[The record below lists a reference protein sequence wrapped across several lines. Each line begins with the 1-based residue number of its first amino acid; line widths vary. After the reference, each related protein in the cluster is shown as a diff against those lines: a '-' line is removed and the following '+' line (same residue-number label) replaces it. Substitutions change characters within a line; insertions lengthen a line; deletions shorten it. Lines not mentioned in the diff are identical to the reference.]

1 MNIYKFKE
9 ETKRNCFFPS
19 PILYTEHE
27 INIISRI
34 YLGGKRWNTLVQRR
48 RINIRYNG
56 GRAII
61 EKWFQTVNESVR
73 GRRVRKT
80 SWSKV
85 AALGG

>member
-34 YLGGKRWNTLVQRR
+34 YLGEREETRSC
-48 RINIRYNG
+48 
-56 GRAII
+56 
-61 EKWFQTVNESVR
+61 SV
-73 GRRVRKT
+73 VE
-80 SWSKV
+80 
-85 AALGG
+85 

>member
-19 PILYTEHE
+19 PISYTEHE
-27 INIISRI
+27 ISIISRI
-34 YLGGKRWNTLVQRR
+34 YLGGKRRTTLVQRR

-61 EKWFQTVNESVR
+61 EK
-73 GRRVRKT
+73 
-80 SWSKV
+80 
-85 AALGG
+85 